1 MFVGFSLLA
10 SFCELAGTGNST
22 ITILV
27 MISQSKIEPPKYM
40 TWQWVDVTKMRDLQ
54 NKTEQTNRNFENS
67 FKSKIE
73 NSKIESQKQLRE
85 KIETSKRT

>member
-1 MFVGFSLLA
+1 
-10 SFCELAGTGNST
+10 
-22 ITILV
+22 
-27 MISQSKIEPPKYM
+27 M